1 MILCYRFL
9 TIFFYPVFI
18 VIIFFRKFFNKEDKK
33 RYKEKIFSTSFS
45 PVNRKQ
51 KKLIWFHAASIGE
64 VQSIF
69 PVVSKLNKKNKN
81 LDFLIT
87 TVTLSSG
94 ILVNKKFKNDQ
105 NIYHRYF
112 PIDVIF
118 LVRKFLDE
126 WRPDLVLFVDSEI
139 WPNFILEIDKREIK
153 SVVINARITKKSFNK
168 WMLVPRFAKKIF
180 NSFELCLAS
189 SIESKKYLKKLN
201 AKNLKYYG
209 NLKLSSSVKFKEVKD
224 KNKIIFKNRKI
235 WCAASTHRSEEIVCL
250 KTHIN
255 LKKKQ
260 KNLLTIIIPRHI
272 NRSNEIKKLCQ
283 KLNLRSQILK
293 ENDLIKKDKEVV
305 IINSFGLLPIY
316 FRYSKSVFMGKSIV
330 KELEETSGQ
339 NPIEAAKLGCKVYHG
354 PFVNNFKEIYKFLKM
369 LGITEEITNDKILA
383 IKILRDFKNSQN
395 SKNKIIK
402 KITNLGDRILK
413 NNVREVQKLII

>member
-33 RYKEKIFSTSFS
+33 RYKEKIFSSSFS

-69 PVVSKLNKKNKN
+69 PVVSKLNKENKN

-94 ILVNKKFKNDQ
+94 ILVNKKFKKNE

-139 WPNFILEIDKREIK
+139 WPNFILEINKREIK

-168 WMLVPRFAKKIF
+168 WMLVPRLARKIF
-180 NSFELCLAS
+180 NSFELCLAAS
-189 SIESKKYLKKLN
+189 MESKKYLKKLN

-209 NLKLSSSVKFKEVKD
+209 NLKLSSSIKFKEVKD

-250 KTHIN
+250 KTHLN
-255 LKKKQ
+255 LKKRQ

-272 NRSNEIKKLCQ
+272 NRSNEITKLCQ
-283 KLNLRSQILK
+283 KLNLRSQVLK

-330 KELEETSGQ
+330 KELKETSGQ

-369 LGITEEITNDKILA
+369 LGITEEIKNDKILA

-413 NNVREVQKLII
+413 DNVREVQNLII

>member
-69 PVVSKLNKKNKN
+69 PVVSKLNKENEN

-94 ILVNKKFKNDQ
+94 ILVNKKFKNNQ

-153 SVVINARITKKSFNK
+153 SAVINARITKKSFNK
-168 WMLVPRFAKKIF
+168 WMLVPRLAKKIF
-180 NSFELCLAS
+180 NSFELCLAAS
-189 SIESKKYLKKLN
+189 MESKKYLKKLN

-235 WCAASTHRSEEIVCL
+235 WCAL
-250 KTHIN
+250 KH
-255 LKKKQ
+255 
-260 KNLLTIIIPRHI
+260 
-272 NRSNEIKKLCQ
+272 
-283 KLNLRSQILK
+283 
-293 ENDLIKKDKEVV
+293 
-305 IINSFGLLPIY
+305 
-316 FRYSKSVFMGKSIV
+316 M
-330 KELEETSGQ
+330 
-339 NPIEAAKLGCKVYHG
+339 
-354 PFVNNFKEIYKFLKM
+354 
-369 LGITEEITNDKILA
+369 
-383 IKILRDFKNSQN
+383 
-395 SKNKIIK
+395 
-402 KITNLGDRILK
+402 
-413 NNVREVQKLII
+413 

>member
-18 VIIFFRKFFNKEDKK
+18 IIIFFRKFFNKEDKK

-69 PVVSKLNKKNKN
+69 PVVSKLNKENKN

-94 ILVNKKFKNDQ
+94 ILVNKKFKNNK

-168 WMLVPRFAKKIF
+168 WMLVPRLARKIF
-180 NSFELCLAS
+180 NSFELCLAAS
-189 SIESKKYLKKLN
+189 MESKKYLKKLN

-250 KTHIN
+250 KTHVN
-255 LKKKQ
+255 LKKRQ

-283 KLNLRSQILK
+283 KLNLRSQVLK

-369 LGITEEITNDKILA
+369 LGITEEIKNDKILA

-402 KITNLGDRILK
+402 KITKLGDRILK
-413 NNVREVQKLII
+413 NNVKEVQNLII

>member
-69 PVVSKLNKKNKN
+69 PVVSKLNKENEN

-94 ILVNKKFKNDQ
+94 ILVNKKFKNNQ

-153 SVVINARITKKSFNK
+153 SAVINARITKKSFNK
-168 WMLVPRFAKKIF
+168 WMLVPRLAKKIF
-180 NSFELCLAS
+180 NSFELCLAAS
-189 SIESKKYLKKLN
+189 MESKKYLKKLN

-235 WCAASTHRSEEIVCL
+235 WCAASTHRGEEIVCL

-369 LGITEEITNDKILA
+369 LGITEEIKNDKILA

-413 NNVREVQKLII
+413 NNVREVQNLII